1 MGVETPGSQSSLHR
15 ANLERV
21 VRAVRMAGSLTQA
34 EIARSTGLS
43 AATVSNIVR
52 ELKDGGT
59 VEVTPTSAGGRRAR
73 SVSLS
78 GDAGI
83 VVGVDFG
90 HTHLRVAIGNLAH
103 QVLAEEAEPLD
114 VDASASQGLDRA
126 EQLVSRLITASG
138 LSQDKVVGVGLGVPA
153 PIDVETGT
161 LGSTAI
167 LPGWA
172 GTNPRDDLAQRLG
185 VPVHVDNDANL
196 GALGE
201 LVWGSGRGV
210 ADLAYIKVADGVG
223 AGLVISGKIY
233 RGPGGT
239 AGEIG
244 HITLDESGPVCR
256 CGNRGCLETF
266 TAARYVLPLLQS
278 SHGADLT
285 VERGQL
291 APARAT
297 PASRPSPESAPPT
310 KASSSGSGKSVQVTR
325 PHDAQ
330 GLGIATVYQDLALC
344 DNIDVVGNLFLGR
357 EILRAGVLDE
367 VEMERRSRELLQTLS
382 IRIPSVRIPI
392 ASLSGGQRQTVAIAR
407 SMLGEPKLVIL
418 DEPTAALG
426 VEQTAQVLDLVER
439 LRDRGLAV
447 ILISHNM
454 ADVKAV
460 ADRVAVLR
468 LGRNNGI
475 FDVKTTSQEE
485 IISAITGATD
495 NAVTRAQGA

>member
-90 HTHLRVAIGNLAH
+90 HTHLRVAVGNLAH

-114 VDASASQGLDRA
+114 VDASSAQGLDRA
-126 EQLVSRLITASG
+126 EQLVSRLITSTG

-223 AGLVISGKIY
+223 AGLVISGQIY

-266 TAARYVLPLLQS
+266 AAARYVLPLLHS
-278 SHGADLT
+278 AHGADLT
-285 VERGQL
+285 IERMVQL
-291 APARAT
+291 ARDGDPGCRRVIADVGRHIGSGVANLCNLINPSRMVLGGHLAEAGELVLGPIRESVARYAIPSAARQLAVMPGALGGRAEVLGALALVLSEMGDSTLLEGALAGT
-297 PASRPSPESAPPT
+297 PA
-310 KASSSGSGKSVQVTR
+310 
-325 PHDAQ
+325 
-330 GLGIATVYQDLALC
+330 LA
-344 DNIDVVGNLFLGR
+344 
-357 EILRAGVLDE
+357 
-367 VEMERRSRELLQTLS
+367 
-382 IRIPSVRIPI
+382 
-392 ASLSGGQRQTVAIAR
+392 
-407 SMLGEPKLVIL
+407 
-418 DEPTAALG
+418 
-426 VEQTAQVLDLVER
+426 
-439 LRDRGLAV
+439 
-447 ILISHNM
+447 
-454 ADVKAV
+454 
-460 ADRVAVLR
+460 
-468 LGRNNGI
+468 
-475 FDVKTTSQEE
+475 
-485 IISAITGATD
+485 
-495 NAVTRAQGA
+495 

>member
-114 VDASASQGLDRA
+114 VDASAAQGLDRA
-126 EQLVSRLITASG
+126 EHLVSRLITASG

-266 TAARYVLPLLQS
+266 TAARYVLPLLHS

-285 VERGQL
+285 VERMVQL
-291 APARAT
+291 AREGDPGCRRVIADVGRHI
-297 PASRPSPESAPPT
+297 
-310 KASSSGSGKSVQVTR
+310 GSGV
-325 PHDAQ
+325 AN
-330 GLGIATVYQDLALC
+330 LC
-344 DNIDVVGNLFLGR
+344 NL
-357 EILRAGVLDE
+357 INP
-367 VEMERRSRELLQTLS
+367 SR
-382 IRIPSVRIPI
+382 
-392 ASLSGGQRQTVAIAR
+392 
-407 SMLGEPKLVIL
+407 M
-418 DEPTAALG
+418 
-426 VEQTAQVLDLVER
+426 
-439 LRDRGLAV
+439 
-447 ILISHNM
+447 
-454 ADVKAV
+454 
-460 ADRVAVLR
+460 
-468 LGRNNGI
+468 
-475 FDVKTTSQEE
+475 
-485 IISAITGATD
+485 
-495 NAVTRAQGA
+495 